1 MNILTI
7 PLRNTWRKPSRT
19 LLLLMVFTLGV
30 MSIVALYQVSLVIG
44 TSMEKKLSTYG
55 ANILVLPGSETLSV
69 SYGGFQLGDM
79 LYDVQPLSEKTTVEA
94 VRSIGL
100 KDRISVVAPKLVTT
114 TQINGTAVAVVGV
127 RWENELPIKS
137 YWATDGTF
145 PATADE
151 VVAGSKAAAK
161 LGITAGDTVTLLNH
175 PFRVSAVLYPTGGDD
190 DNVILADLGAV
201 QTVTN
206 RPDEVSFLEIAA
218 LCAGCPIDDIVAQMR
233 GTLPGTDIKA
243 LSNVVNQRM
252 ASIHFVQRLVLS
264 ISLVI
269 LVTAATMVGLSMLS
283 AVNERKKDIGL
294 LRSLGYSKGRVFFIF
309 CLEAGIIGILSGM
322 LGYFSGFGAS
332 FKALSLLAMAD
343 GARPVF
349 ELHHLLLTCTV
360 VSLVTIV
367 AASYPAWKGASVEPS
382 RALLAL

>member
-19 LLLLMVFTLGV
+19 ILLLMVFTLGV
-30 MSIVALYQVSLVIG
+30 MAIVALYQVSLVIG
-44 TSMEKKLSTYG
+44 AGMEKKLSTYG
-55 ANILVLPGSETLSV
+55 ANILVLPSNETLRV
-69 SYGGFQLGDM
+69 SYGGFHLGDM
-79 LYDVQPLSEKTTVEA
+79 LYDMQPLSEMASVEA
-94 VRSIGL
+94 VRSIEL
-100 KDRISVVAPKLVTT
+100 RDRISTVAPKLVTT
-114 TQINGTAVAVVGV
+114 TRIDGTAVAVVGV
-127 RWENELPIKS
+127 RWEDELPIKS
-137 YWATDGTF
+137 YWATDGGF
-145 PATADE
+145 PAADDE
-151 VVAGSKAAAK
+151 VVVGSTAAAN
-161 LGITAGDTVTLLNH
+161 LGIATGDTIDLMGQ

-201 QTVTN
+201 QAITN
-206 RPDEVSFLEIAA
+206 RPDEVSFLEVAA

-233 GTLPGTDIKA
+233 GNLPNTEIKA

-309 CLEAGIIGILSGM
+309 CLEAAIIGILSGM
-322 LGYFSGFGAS
+322 LGYFSGFAAS
-332 FKALSLLAMAD
+332 FKALSLLAMAE
-343 GARPVF
+343 GAAPVF
-349 ELHHLLLTCTV
+349 DPNHLLLTCAV
-360 VSLVTIV
+360 ISLVTV
-367 AASYPAWKGASVEPS
+367 AAASYPAWKGASVEPS
-382 RALLAL
+382 QALLAL

>member
-44 TSMEKKLSTYG
+44 ASMEKKLSTYG
-55 ANILVLPGSETLSV
+55 ANILVSPSNETLSIR
-69 SYGGFQLGDM
+69 YGGFHLGDM
-79 LYDVQPLSEKTTVEA
+79 LYAVQPLSETDTVSA

-100 KDRISVVAPKLVTT
+100 KDRISAVAPKLVTT
-114 TQINGTAVAVVGV
+114 ARIDNTAVAVVGV
-127 RWENELPIKS
+127 RWEDELPIKS
-137 YWATDGTF
+137 YWVTDGRF
-145 PATADE
+145 PSAPDE
-151 VVAGSKAAAK
+151 IVVGSRAAEKFA
-161 LGITAGDTVTLLNH
+161 LAAGDTVSLMDH
-175 PFRVSAVLYPTGGDD
+175 SFRVSAVLQPTGGDD
-190 DNVILADLGAV
+190 DDVILADLGTV
-201 QTVTN
+201 QTLTN
-206 RPDEVSFLEIAA
+206 RPDEVSFLEVAA
-218 LCAGCPIDDIVAQMR
+218 LCHGCPIEDIVAQMR
-233 GTLPGTDIKA
+233 GKLPDTDIKA

-294 LRSLGYSKGRVFFIF
+294 LRSLGYSKSRVFFIF
-309 CLEAGIIGILSGM
+309 CFEAGIIGILSGV
-322 LGYFSGFGAS
+322 LGYLSGFGAS
-332 FKALSLLAMAD
+332 FKALSLLAMAE
-343 GARPVF
+343 GASPVF
-349 ELHHLLLTCTV
+349 DAAHLLLTCGVIGTV
-360 VSLVTIV
+360 TVA

-382 RALLAL
+382 QALLAL

>member
-19 LLLLMVFTLGV
+19 MLLLMVFTLGV
-30 MSIVALYQVSLVIG
+30 MAIVALYQVSLVIG

-55 ANILVLPGSETLSV
+55 ANILVLPSSETLSV
-69 SYGGFQLGDM
+69 SYGGFHLGEM
-79 LYDVQPLSEKTTVEA
+79 LYDVQPLSETETVSA
-94 VRSIGL
+94 VRSIEL
-100 KDRISVVAPKLVTT
+100 KERISAVAPKLVTT
-114 TQINGTAVAVVGV
+114 TRINNTAVAVVGV
-127 RWENELPIKS
+127 RWDDELPIKS

-145 PATADE
+145 PAAADE
-151 VVAGSKAAAK
+151 IVVGSKAAAN
-161 LGITAGDTVTLLNH
+161 LGIATGDTVTLMGE

-201 QTVTN
+201 QAATN
-206 RPDEVSFLEIAA
+206 RPDEVSFLEVAA
-218 LCAGCPIDDIVAQMR
+218 LCAGCPIEDIVAQMR
-233 GTLPGTDIKA
+233 ANLPNTEIKA

-332 FKALSLLAMAD
+332 FKALSLLAMAE
-343 GARPVF
+343 GATPIF
-349 ELHHLLLTCTV
+349 ELNHLLLTCAV
-360 VSLVTIV
+360 ISLVTVV
-367 AASYPAWKGASVEPS
+367 AAAYPAWKGASIEPS
-382 RALLAL
+382 QALLAL

>member
-55 ANILVLPGSETLSV
+55 ANILVSPNSETLSV
-69 SYGGFQLGDM
+69 SYGGFHLGDM
-79 LYDVQPLSEKTTVEA
+79 LYDVQPLSESMSVAA
-94 VRSIGL
+94 VRSIEL
-100 KDRISVVAPKLVTT
+100 KERISAVAPKLVATT
-114 TQINGTAVAVVGV
+114 KIDGTAVAIVGV
-127 RWENELPIKS
+127 RWDEELPIKS
-137 YWATDGTF
+137 YWATDGQF
-145 PATADE
+145 PTTADE
-151 VVAGSKAAAK
+151 IVMGSKAA
-161 LGITAGDTVTLLNH
+161 GNFGFTTGDTVTFYDH
-175 PFRVSAVLYPTGGDD
+175 PFRISAVLYPTGGDD
-190 DNVILADLGAV
+190 DNVILVDLGML
-201 QTVTN
+201 QTVTS
-206 RPDEVSFLEIAA
+206 RPDEASYLEVAA

-233 GTLPGTDIKA
+233 GKLPNTDIKA

-252 ASIHFVQRLVLS
+252 ASINFVQRLVLS

-309 CLEAGIIGILSGM
+309 CLEAGIIGILSGV
-322 LGYFSGFGAS
+322 LGYFSGLGAS
-332 FKALSLLAMAD
+332 FKALGLLAMAE
-343 GARPVF
+343 GAKPVF
-349 ELHHLLLTCTV
+349 DVNHLLLTCAVIGCVTV
-360 VSLVTIV
+360 L

-382 RALLAL
+382 QALLAL